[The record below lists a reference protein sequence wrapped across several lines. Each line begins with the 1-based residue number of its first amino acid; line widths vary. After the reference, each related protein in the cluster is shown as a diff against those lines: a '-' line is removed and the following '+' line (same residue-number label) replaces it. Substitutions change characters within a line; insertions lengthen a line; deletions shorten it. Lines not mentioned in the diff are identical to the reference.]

1 MRMRLL
7 VAVLPFALVGA
18 DAAKDDLVKKEVEKL
33 RGTWQLVSAETDG
46 KKAPEEN
53 VKQTRIVFEGQ
64 KHTVYFGDKKVVHQI
79 PFELDPTTMPKSV
92 TDTLPDGRTIK
103 GIYEID
109 GDTLRSCVAGPG
121 KDRPSEFS
129 AKEGTKQTLRVFKR
143 VK

>member
-1 MRMRLL
+1 MRLL

-18 DAAKDDLVKKEVEKL
+18 DAAKDHLVKKEVEKFG
-33 RGTWQLVSAETDG
+33 GTWQLVSAETDG
-46 KKAPEEN
+46 KKASEEN

-64 KHTVYFGDKKVVHQI
+64 KHTVYFGEKKVVHQI
-79 PFELDPTTMPKSV
+79 PFELDPTTRPKSV
-92 TDTLPDGRTIK
+92 TDTLPDGQTIK

-121 KDRPSEFS
+121 KDRPKEFT
-129 AKEGTKQTLRVFKR
+129 AKEGTRQTLRVFKR